1 MRIERLFMSNSACAW
16 NDRSKADDRGKRR
29 RMRAFAYSL
38 KQADRKRLSDEE
50 CSRGKMRIE
59 RVFMSI

>member
-38 KQADRKRLSDEE
+38 
-50 CSRGKMRIE
+50 RGETFVSSPLPLKNNRH
-59 RVFMSI
+59 